1 METSTDSTGALAQ
14 VLYRTARG
22 RCSWD
27 PDDVADEMACS
38 PLGAE
43 QAIEHLKE
51 TGLLVPAPSAPSGYQ
66 AVRPGNALS
75 RLVSL
80 ERELTEAWIRERT
93 HRQDQISSLLR
104 EFCLY
109 TGPTPQATIHL
120 LPGGAAVNEF
130 IEEHTLEARVQEQ
143 AMHPGGVPPVEL
155 VDEMIHRDV
164 AALRRGVSL
173 QAIYAHHLAAVPHLQ
188 EYLTEVS
195 LQGADVRV
203 APAVPLRMLVI
214 DEDLA
219 ILPMDPQDTARG
231 AFAIRS
237 HQVIRALRAVFRFH
251 WAAAAPLAA
260 SSERRQVSDLI
271 SPSEKMVIHMMAMGM
286 KDEAIA
292 RQLGVSTRTLSRR
305 ISQLLDRLS
314 VQTRFQ
320 AAVKLT
326 RAGVLDITD
335 TPVRDLAS

>member
-1 METSTDSTGALAQ
+1 MGTGTNSTDALAQ
-14 VLYRTARG
+14 VLYRTARS

-27 PDDVADEMACS
+27 PDDVAEEIACS
-38 PLGAE
+38 PLEAE

-51 TGLLVPAPSAPSGYQ
+51 MGLLVPAPAHPSGYQ

-75 RLVSL
+75 RLMSL
-80 ERELTEAWIRERT
+80 ERELTEGWIRERT
-93 HRQDQISSLLR
+93 HRQEQILSLLR
-104 EFCLY
+104 EFPLH
-109 TGPTPQATIHL
+109 TGPTPEATIDL
-120 LPGGAAVNEF
+120 LPGGAAVNDF
-130 IEEHTLEARVQEQ
+130 IEEHTLQAREQEQ

-164 AALRRGVSL
+164 AALRQGVRL
-173 QAIYAHHLAAVPHLQ
+173 QAIYAHHLAAVPHLH

-195 LQGADVRV
+195 RYGADVRV

-214 DEDLA
+214 DDDLA
-219 ILPMDPQDTARG
+219 ILPMDPHDTARG

-237 HQVIRALRAVFRFH
+237 HQVIGALRAVFRFH

-260 SSERRQVSDLI
+260 SSERQEVNNLL
-271 SPSEKMVIHMMAMGM
+271 SPSEKMVIHMMAMGT

-292 RQLGVSTRTLSRR
+292 RQLGVSTRTLSRK
-305 ISQLLDRLS
+305 ISQLLERLS